1 MSDSSNVCTV
11 NDSFIDVTIPGS
23 VNSVRSAASWL
34 RRLRDDFYDA
44 EIDMRNNGLF
54 AGNWL
59 DGELSDALVLYSGDL
74 EGDLETGCDDA
85 YQRAKKAVDII
96 RTFADE
102 LSSRKED
109 MSGHLETARNDGLT
123 VEGNIIHYPAAVSAP
138 GKYPKG
144 GTSDEKSAWNSADDK
159 YNDYLQ
165 KVRDFEKVRGRVE
178 YTFKQLSDWI
188 ANNLAP
194 TKTDVVKD
202 TVTAMFRSL
211 LVKEV
216 GVGYEYKTN
225 NVYKSRIDALN
236 NAAKELAS
244 TRAQMKSENPRVAAG
259 GEPSDEAV
267 SRNKAR
273 SGTAKE
279 LEDAASS
286 AGKNAKKL
294 IFRGNAILTL
304 GSAAYELS
312 QGADPGNLLVTTATG
327 LAIDAGVAALVA
339 AGVITAPGWGTA
351 FAIGAA
357 TVAVATGV
365 GYVYDHALS
374 KRTRETIN
382 RKLDNAGT
390 ALMETG
396 EDIANTAQDLW
407 EDASST
413 VSHGWKWMT
422 S

>member
-1 MSDSSNVCTV
+1 
-11 NDSFIDVTIPGS
+11 
-23 VNSVRSAASWL
+23 L

-54 AGNWL
+54 ASNWL
-59 DGELSDALVLYSGDL
+59 DGELSDAIAVYSGDL
-74 EGDLETGCDDA
+74 NRGCDDA

-96 RTFADE
+96 RAFADE

-188 ANNLAP
+188 SNNLAP
-194 TKTDVVKD
+194 TKTDVLKD
-202 TVTAMFRSL
+202 TAMAMFRSL
-211 LVKEV
+211 LVKEI
-216 GVGYEYKTN
+216 GVNYEYVTT

-236 NAAKELAS
+236 SAAKELAS
-244 TRAQMKSENPRVAAG
+244 TRAQMKSKNPRVSAG
-259 GEPSDEAV
+259 GDPSDGAV
-267 SRNKAR
+267 SKNKAR
-273 SGTAKE
+273 SGAAKE
-279 LEDAASS
+279 LEGAASS
-286 AGKNAKKL
+286 AGNTAKKL
-294 IFRGNAILTL
+294 IFRSNVVLTL

-327 LAIDAGVAALVA
+327 LAIDAGVAALIA

-351 FAIGAA
+351 VLIGAA
-357 TVAVATGV
+357 TVVVVTGV

-382 RKLDNAGT
+382 RKLDGAGT

>member
-11 NDSFIDVTIPGS
+11 NDSSIDVTIPGS

-34 RRLRDDFYDA
+34 RQLRDDFYDA
-44 EIDMRNNGLF
+44 EIDMRNNGIL
-54 AGNWL
+54 ASNWL
-59 DGELSDALVLYSGDL
+59 EGELSDALAVYSGDL
-74 EGDLETGCDDA
+74 NRGCDDA

-96 RTFADE
+96 RAFADE

-144 GTSDEKSAWNSADDK
+144 GKSDEKSAWNSADDK

-178 YTFKQLSDWI
+178 YTFKQLSGWI
-188 ANNLAP
+188 TNNLAP
-194 TKTDVVKD
+194 TKTDVLKD
-202 TVTAMFRSL
+202 TAMAMFRSL
-211 LVKEV
+211 LVKEI
-216 GVGYEYKTN
+216 GVNYEYATT
-225 NVYKSRIDALN
+225 NVYKPHIDALN
-236 NAAKELAS
+236 NAAKELAT
-244 TRAQMKSENPRVAAG
+244 TRAQMKSKNPRVSAG
-259 GEPSDEAV
+259 GDPSDGAV

-273 SGTAKE
+273 SGAAKE
-279 LEDAASS
+279 LEEAASS
-286 AGKNAKKL
+286 AGNTAKKL
-294 IFRGNAILTL
+294 IFRSNVVLTL

-351 FAIGAA
+351 VVIGAA
-357 TVAVATGV
+357 TVVVATGV

-382 RKLDNAGT
+382 RKLDSAGT

-407 EDASST
+407 DDASST

>member
-1 MSDSSNVCTV
+1 
-11 NDSFIDVTIPGS
+11 
-23 VNSVRSAASWL
+23 
-34 RRLRDDFYDA
+34 
-44 EIDMRNNGLF
+44 
-54 AGNWL
+54 
-59 DGELSDALVLYSGDL
+59 
-74 EGDLETGCDDA
+74 
-85 YQRAKKAVDII
+85 
-96 RTFADE
+96 
-102 LSSRKED
+102 
-109 MSGHLETARNDGLT
+109 MSGHLETARNDGFT
-123 VEGNIIHYPAAVSAP
+123 VEGNIIHYPDAVSAP

-194 TKTDVVKD
+194 TKTEVLKD
-202 TVTAMFRSL
+202 AVMAGFRGL

-216 GVGYEYKTN
+216 GVNYEYGTT

-236 NAAKELAS
+236 DAAKELAT
-244 TRAQMKSENPRVAAG
+244 TRAQMKSKNPRVSTG
-259 GEPSDEAV
+259 GDPSDGAV

-273 SGTAKE
+273 SGAAKE
-279 LEDAASS
+279 LEEAASS
-286 AGKNAKKL
+286 AGNTAKKL
-294 IFRGNAILTL
+294 IFRSNVVLTL

-327 LAIDAGVAALVA
+327 LAIDAGVAALIA

-351 FAIGAA
+351 VLIGAA
-357 TVAVATGV
+357 TVVVVTGV

-382 RKLDNAGT
+382 RKLDGAGT

-407 EDASST
+407 GDASST
-413 VSHGWKWMT
+413 VSHGWKWVT

>member
-1 MSDSSNVCTV
+1 
-11 NDSFIDVTIPGS
+11 
-23 VNSVRSAASWL
+23 L

-44 EIDMRNNGLF
+44 EIDMKNNGLF
-54 AGNWL
+54 ASNWL
-59 DGELSDALVLYSGDL
+59 DGELSDALAVYSGDVKR
-74 EGDLETGCDDA
+74 GCNDA
-85 YQRAKKAVDII
+85 YERAKKSVDII
-96 RTFADE
+96 RAFADE

-194 TKTDVVKD
+194 TKTEVLKD
-202 TVTAMFRSL
+202 AVMAGFRGL

-216 GVGYEYKTN
+216 GVNYEYGTT
-225 NVYKSRIDALN
+225 NVYKSHIDALN
-236 NAAKELAS
+236 DAAKELAT
-244 TRAQMKSENPRVAAG
+244 TRAQMKSKNPRVSAG
-259 GEPSDEAV
+259 GDPSDGAV

-273 SGTAKE
+273 SGAAKE
-279 LEDAASS
+279 LEEAASS
-286 AGKNAKKL
+286 AGNTAKKL
-294 IFRGNAILTL
+294 IFRSNVVLTL

-312 QGADPGNLLVTTATG
+312 QGTDPGNLLVTTATG

-351 FAIGAA
+351 VVIGAA
-357 TVAVATGV
+357 TVVVTTGV

-382 RKLDNAGT
+382 RKLDSAGT
-390 ALMETG
+390 ALVETG

-407 EDASST
+407 DDASST

>member
-59 DGELSDALVLYSGDL
+59 DGELSDALVLYS
-74 EGDLETGCDDA
+74 GDLETGCDDA

-244 TRAQMKSENPRVAAG
+244 TRAQVKSENPRVAAG

-273 SGTAKE
+273 SGAAKE

-286 AGKNAKKL
+286 AGKNAEKL

-351 FAIGAA
+351 ALIGGA
-357 TVAVATGV
+357 TVVVTAGV

>member
-1 MSDSSNVCTV
+1 
-11 NDSFIDVTIPGS
+11 
-23 VNSVRSAASWL
+23 
-34 RRLRDDFYDA
+34 
-44 EIDMRNNGLF
+44 MRNNGIL
-54 AGNWL
+54 ASNWL
-59 DGELSDALVLYSGDL
+59 EGELSDALAVYSGDL
-74 EGDLETGCDDA
+74 NRGCDDA

-96 RTFADE
+96 RAFADE

-194 TKTDVVKD
+194 TKTEVVKD
-202 TVTAMFRSL
+202 TVMAGFRGL

-216 GVGYEYKTN
+216 GVGYENTTN

-236 NAAKELAS
+236 DAAKELAT
-244 TRAQMKSENPRVAAG
+244 TRAQMKSKNPRVSTG
-259 GEPSDEAV
+259 GDPSDGAV

-273 SGTAKE
+273 SGAAKE
-279 LEDAASS
+279 LEEAASS
-286 AGKNAKKL
+286 AGNTAKKL
-294 IFRGNAILTL
+294 IFRSNVVLTL

-327 LAIDAGVAALVA
+327 LAIDAGVAVLVA
-339 AGVITAPGWGTA
+339 AGVISAPGLLGA
-351 FAIGAA
+351 AAIGVPTPA
-357 TVAVATGV
+357 TKS
-365 GYVYDHALS
+365 LRI
-374 KRTRETIN
+374 KRVKGITTKIIKTRGGTI
-382 RKLDNAGT
+382 R
-390 ALMETG
+390 
-396 EDIANTAQDLW
+396 
-407 EDASST
+407 
-413 VSHGWKWMT
+413 
-422 S
+422 

>member
-11 NDSFIDVTIPGS
+11 NDASIDVTIPGS

-44 EIDMRNNGLF
+44 EIDMKNNGLF
-54 AGNWL
+54 ASNWL
-59 DGELSDALVLYSGDL
+59 DGELSDALAVYSGDVKR
-74 EGDLETGCDDA
+74 GCNDA
-85 YQRAKKAVDII
+85 YERAKKSVDII
-96 RTFADE
+96 RAFADE

-194 TKTDVVKD
+194 TKTEVLKD
-202 TVTAMFRSL
+202 AVMAGFRGL

-216 GVGYEYKTN
+216 GVNYEYVTT

-236 NAAKELAS
+236 DAAKELAT
-244 TRAQMKSENPRVAAG
+244 TRAQMKSKNPRVSAG
-259 GEPSDEAV
+259 GDPSDGAV

-273 SGTAKE
+273 SGAAKE
-279 LEDAASS
+279 LEEAASS
-286 AGKNAKKL
+286 AGNTAKKL
-294 IFRGNAILTL
+294 IFRSNVVLTL

-312 QGADPGNLLVTTATG
+312 QGTDPGNLLVTTATG

-351 FAIGAA
+351 VVIGAA
-357 TVAVATGV
+357 TVVVTTGV

-382 RKLDNAGT
+382 RKLDSAGT
-390 ALMETG
+390 ALVETG

>member
-11 NDSFIDVTIPGS
+11 NDASIDVTIPGS

-44 EIDMRNNGLF
+44 EIDMKNNGLF
-54 AGNWL
+54 ASNWL
-59 DGELSDALVLYSGDL
+59 DGELSDALAVYSGDVKR
-74 EGDLETGCDDA
+74 GCNDA
-85 YQRAKKAVDII
+85 YERAKKSVDII
-96 RTFADE
+96 RAFADE

-194 TKTDVVKD
+194 TKTEVLKD
-202 TVTAMFRSL
+202 AVMAGFRGL

-216 GVGYEYKTN
+216 GVNYEYGTT
-225 NVYKSRIDALN
+225 NVYKSHIDALN
-236 NAAKELAS
+236 DAAKELAT
-244 TRAQMKSENPRVAAG
+244 TRAQMKSKNPRVSAG
-259 GEPSDEAV
+259 GDPSDGAV

-273 SGTAKE
+273 SGAAKE
-279 LEDAASS
+279 LEEAASS
-286 AGKNAKKL
+286 AGNTAKKL
-294 IFRGNAILTL
+294 IFRSNVVLTL

-312 QGADPGNLLVTTATG
+312 QGTDPGNLLVTTATG

-351 FAIGAA
+351 VVIGAA
-357 TVAVATGV
+357 TVVVTTGV

-382 RKLDNAGT
+382 RKLDSAGT
-390 ALMETG
+390 ALVETG

-407 EDASST
+407 DDASST

>member
-1 MSDSSNVCTV
+1 
-11 NDSFIDVTIPGS
+11 
-23 VNSVRSAASWL
+23 
-34 RRLRDDFYDA
+34 
-44 EIDMRNNGLF
+44 MR
-54 AGNWL
+54 
-59 DGELSDALVLYSGDL
+59 
-74 EGDLETGCDDA
+74 
-85 YQRAKKAVDII
+85 KAHGIVP
-96 RTFADE
+96 T
-102 LSSRKED
+102 
-109 MSGHLETARNDGLT
+109 N
-123 VEGNIIHYPAAVSAP
+123 
-138 GKYPKG
+138 
-144 GTSDEKSAWNSADDK
+144 K

-216 GVGYEYKTN
+216 GVGYEYTTS

-236 NAAKELAS
+236 NAAKELAT
-244 TRAQMKSENPRVAAG
+244 TRAQIKSKNPRVAAG

-304 GSAAYELS
+304 GSAAYDLS

-327 LAIDAGVAALVA
+327 LAIDAGVEVLVA
-339 AGVITAPGWGTA
+339 AGVVSAPGLA
-351 FAIGAA
+351 GAA
-357 TVAVATGV
+357 IIGVAAVGV
-365 GYVYDHALS
+365 SMGIGYVYDHALS

>member
-59 DGELSDALVLYSGDL
+59 DGELSDALVLYS
-74 EGDLETGCDDA
+74 GDLETGCDDA

-327 LAIDAGVAALVA
+327 LAIDAGVEVLVA
-339 AGVITAPGWGTA
+339 VGVITAPGWGTA
-351 FAIGAA
+351 ALIGGA
-357 TVAVATGV
+357 TVVVTAGV

-396 EDIANTAQDLW
+396 EDIANTTQDLW

-413 VSHGWKWMT
+413 VSHGWKWIT

>member
-1 MSDSSNVCTV
+1 MGDSSNVCTV
-11 NDSFIDVTIPGS
+11 NDSSIDVTITGS

-54 AGNWL
+54 ASNWL

-74 EGDLETGCDDA
+74 ERGCDDA

-194 TKTDVVKD
+194 TKTDVLKD
-202 TVTAMFRSL
+202 TAMSMFRSL
-211 LVKEV
+211 LVKEI
-216 GVGYEYKTN
+216 GVGYEHKTT

-244 TRAQMKSENPRVAAG
+244 TRAQAKSKNPRVSAG
-259 GEPSDEAV
+259 GDPSDEAV

-273 SGTAKE
+273 SGAVKE
-279 LEDAASS
+279 LEETASS
-286 AGKNAKKL
+286 AGNTAKKL

-351 FAIGAA
+351 VAIGAA

>member
-11 NDSFIDVTIPGS
+11 NDSSIDVTIPGS

-34 RRLRDDFYDA
+34 RQLRDDFYDA
-44 EIDMRNNGLF
+44 EIDMRNNGIL
-54 AGNWL
+54 ASNWL
-59 DGELSDALVLYSGDL
+59 EGELSDALAVYSGDL
-74 EGDLETGCDDA
+74 NRGCDDA

-96 RTFADE
+96 RAFADE

-144 GTSDEKSAWNSADDK
+144 GKSDEKSAWNSADDK

-178 YTFKQLSDWI
+178 YTFKQLSGWI
-188 ANNLAP
+188 TNNLAP
-194 TKTDVVKD
+194 TKTDVLKD
-202 TVTAMFRSL
+202 TAMAMLRSL
-211 LVKEV
+211 LVKEI
-216 GVGYEYKTN
+216 GVNYEYATT
-225 NVYKSRIDALN
+225 NVYKPHIDALN
-236 NAAKELAS
+236 NAAKELAT
-244 TRAQMKSENPRVAAG
+244 TRAQMKSKNPRVSAG
-259 GEPSDEAV
+259 GDPSDGAV

-273 SGTAKE
+273 SGAAKE
-279 LEDAASS
+279 LEEAASS
-286 AGKNAKKL
+286 AGNTAKKL
-294 IFRGNAILTL
+294 IFRSNVVLTL

-351 FAIGAA
+351 VVIGAA
-357 TVAVATGV
+357 TVVVATGV

-382 RKLDNAGT
+382 RKLDSAGT

-407 EDASST
+407 DDASST

>member
-1 MSDSSNVCTV
+1 MGDSSNVCTV
-11 NDSFIDVTIPGS
+11 NDSSIDVTIPGS

-54 AGNWL
+54 ASNWL

-74 EGDLETGCDDA
+74 ERGCDDA

-109 MSGHLETARNDGLT
+109 MSGHLKTARNDGLT

-194 TKTDVVKD
+194 TKTDVLKD
-202 TVTAMFRSL
+202 TAMSMFRSL
-211 LVKEV
+211 LVKEI
-216 GVGYEYKTN
+216 GVGYEYKTT

-244 TRAQMKSENPRVAAG
+244 TRAQAKSKNPRVSAG
-259 GEPSDEAV
+259 GDPSDEAV

-273 SGTAKE
+273 SGAAKE
-279 LEDAASS
+279 LEETASS
-286 AGKNAKKL
+286 AGNTAKKL

>member
-11 NDSFIDVTIPGS
+11 NDSIIDVTIPGS

-34 RRLRDDFYDA
+34 HRLRDDFYDA

-74 EGDLETGCDDA
+74 ERGCDDA

-109 MSGHLETARNDGLT
+109 MSGHLETARNDGLA

-216 GVGYEYKTN
+216 GVGYEYTIS

-244 TRAQMKSENPRVAAG
+244 TRAQIKSENPRVAAG

-267 SRNKAR
+267 ARNKAR

-286 AGKNAKKL
+286 AGKSAKKL

-351 FAIGAA
+351 VLVGAA
-357 TVAVATGV
+357 TVAVSTGV

>member
-1 MSDSSNVCTV
+1 
-11 NDSFIDVTIPGS
+11 
-23 VNSVRSAASWL
+23 L

-44 EIDMRNNGLF
+44 EIDMRNNGIL
-54 AGNWL
+54 ASNWL
-59 DGELSDALVLYSGDL
+59 EGELSDALAVYSGDL
-74 EGDLETGCDDA
+74 NRGCNDA

-96 RTFADE
+96 RAFADE

-194 TKTDVVKD
+194 TKTEVVKD
-202 TVTAMFRSL
+202 TVMAGFRGL

-216 GVGYEYKTN
+216 GVGYENTTN

-236 NAAKELAS
+236 DAAKELAT
-244 TRAQMKSENPRVAAG
+244 TRAQMKSKNPRVSTG
-259 GEPSDEAV
+259 GDPSDGAV

-273 SGTAKE
+273 SGAAKE
-279 LEDAASS
+279 LEEAASS
-286 AGKNAKKL
+286 AGNTAKKL
-294 IFRGNAILTL
+294 IFRSNVVLTL

-327 LAIDAGVAALVA
+327 LAIDAGVAVLVA
-339 AGVITAPGWGTA
+339 AGVISAPGLLGA
-351 FAIGAA
+351 AAIGVA
-357 TVAVATGV
+357 TVVVSAGV

-382 RKLDNAGT
+382 RKLDSAGT

-407 EDASST
+407 DDASST
-413 VSHGWKWMT
+413 VSHGWKWVT

>member
-194 TKTDVVKD
+194 T
-202 TVTAMFRSL
+202 
-211 LVKEV
+211 
-216 GVGYEYKTN
+216 
-225 NVYKSRIDALN
+225 
-236 NAAKELAS
+236 
-244 TRAQMKSENPRVAAG
+244 
-259 GEPSDEAV
+259 
-267 SRNKAR
+267 
-273 SGTAKE
+273 
-279 LEDAASS
+279 
-286 AGKNAKKL
+286 
-294 IFRGNAILTL
+294 
-304 GSAAYELS
+304 
-312 QGADPGNLLVTTATG
+312 
-327 LAIDAGVAALVA
+327 
-339 AGVITAPGWGTA
+339 
-351 FAIGAA
+351 
-357 TVAVATGV
+357 
-365 GYVYDHALS
+365 
-374 KRTRETIN
+374 
-382 RKLDNAGT
+382 
-390 ALMETG
+390 
-396 EDIANTAQDLW
+396 
-407 EDASST
+407 
-413 VSHGWKWMT
+413 
-422 S
+422 

>member
-11 NDSFIDVTIPGS
+11 NDASIDVTIPGS

-44 EIDMRNNGLF
+44 EIDMKNNGLF
-54 AGNWL
+54 ASNWL
-59 DGELSDALVLYSGDL
+59 DGELSDALAVYSGDVKR
-74 EGDLETGCDDA
+74 GCNDA
-85 YQRAKKAVDII
+85 YERAKKSVDII
-96 RTFADE
+96 RAFADE
-102 LSSRKED
+102 LSSKKED

-194 TKTDVVKD
+194 TKTEVLKD
-202 TVTAMFRSL
+202 AVMAGFRGL

-216 GVGYEYKTN
+216 GVGYENTTN

-236 NAAKELAS
+236 DAAKELAT
-244 TRAQMKSENPRVAAG
+244 TRAQMKSKNPRVSAG
-259 GEPSDEAV
+259 GDPSDGAV

-273 SGTAKE
+273 SGAAKE
-279 LEDAASS
+279 LEEAASS
-286 AGKNAKKL
+286 AGNTAKKL
-294 IFRGNAILTL
+294 IFRSNVVLTL

-312 QGADPGNLLVTTATG
+312 QGTDPGNLLVTTATG
-327 LAIDAGVAALVA
+327 LAIDAGVAVLVA
-339 AGVITAPGWGTA
+339 AGVISAPGLLGA
-351 FAIGAA
+351 AAIGVA
-357 TVAVATGV
+357 TVVVSAGV

-382 RKLDNAGT
+382 RKLDGAGT

-396 EDIANTAQDLW
+396 EDVANTAQDLW

>member
-11 NDSFIDVTIPGS
+11 NDASIDVTIPGS
-23 VNSVRSAASWL
+23 VNSVRTAASWL

-44 EIDMRNNGLF
+44 EIDMRNNGIF
-54 AGNWL
+54 ASQWL
-59 DGELSDALVLYSGDL
+59 DGELADALAVYSGDVKR
-74 EGDLETGCDDA
+74 GCNDA
-85 YQRAKKAVDII
+85 YERAKKSVDII
-96 RTFADE
+96 RAFADE

-123 VEGNIIHYPAAVSAP
+123 VEGNIIRYPAAVSAP

-188 ANNLAP
+188 ANNLTP
-194 TKTDVVKD
+194 TKTEVLKD
-202 TVTAMFRSL
+202 TVMAGARGL
-211 LVKEV
+211 LVKEI
-216 GVGYEYKTN
+216 GVNYEYMAT
-225 NVYKSRIDALN
+225 NVYKSRIDTLN
-236 NAAKELAS
+236 DAAKELAT
-244 TRAQMKSENPRVAAG
+244 TRAQMKSENPRVSAG
-259 GEPSDEAV
+259 GDPSDGAV

-273 SGTAKE
+273 SGAAKE
-279 LEDAASS
+279 LEEAASS
-286 AGKNAKKL
+286 AGNTAKKL
-294 IFRGNAILTL
+294 IFRGNAVLTL

-351 FAIGAA
+351 VLIGGA
-357 TVAVATGV
+357 TIVVTTGV

-382 RKLDNAGT
+382 RKLDSAGT

-413 VSHGWKWMT
+413 VSHGWKWVT

>member
-11 NDSFIDVTIPGS
+11 NDASIDVTIPGS

-44 EIDMRNNGLF
+44 EIDMKNNGLF
-54 AGNWL
+54 ASNWL
-59 DGELSDALVLYSGDL
+59 DGELSDALAVYSGDVKR
-74 EGDLETGCDDA
+74 GCNDA
-85 YQRAKKAVDII
+85 YERAKKSVDII
-96 RTFADE
+96 RAFADE
-102 LSSRKED
+102 LSSKKED

-194 TKTDVVKD
+194 TKTEVLKD
-202 TVTAMFRSL
+202 AVMAGFRGL

-216 GVGYEYKTN
+216 GVGYENTTN

-236 NAAKELAS
+236 DAAKELAT
-244 TRAQMKSENPRVAAG
+244 TRAQMKSKNPRVSAG
-259 GEPSDEAV
+259 GDPSDGAV

-273 SGTAKE
+273 SGVAKE
-279 LEDAASS
+279 LEEAAGS
-286 AGKNAKKL
+286 AGNTAKKL
-294 IFRGNAILTL
+294 IFRSNVVLTL

-312 QGADPGNLLVTTATG
+312 QGTDPGNLLVTTATG
-327 LAIDAGVAALVA
+327 LAIDAGVAVLVA
-339 AGVITAPGWGTA
+339 AGVISAPGLLGA
-351 FAIGAA
+351 AAIGVA
-357 TVAVATGV
+357 TVVVSAGV

-382 RKLDNAGT
+382 RKLDGAGT

-396 EDIANTAQDLW
+396 EDVANTAQDLW

>member
-1 MSDSSNVCTV
+1 MSDTSNVCTV
-11 NDSFIDVTIPGS
+11 NDSSIDVTIPGS
-23 VNSVRSAASWL
+23 VNSVRSSASWL

-59 DGELSDALVLYSGDL
+59 DGELSDALVLYS
-74 EGDLETGCDDA
+74 GDLETGCDDA

-304 GSAAYELS
+304 GSAAYDLS

-327 LAIDAGVAALVA
+327 LAIDAGVEVLVA
-339 AGVITAPGWGTA
+339 AGVVSAPGLA
-351 FAIGAA
+351 GAA
-357 TVAVATGV
+357 IIGVAAVGVSMGV

>member
-11 NDSFIDVTIPGS
+11 NDSSIDVTIPGS

-44 EIDMRNNGLF
+44 EIDMRNNGIL
-54 AGNWL
+54 ASNWL
-59 DGELSDALVLYSGDL
+59 EGELSDALAVYSGDL
-74 EGDLETGCDDA
+74 NRGCDDA

-96 RTFADE
+96 RAFADE

-194 TKTDVVKD
+194 TKTDVLKD
-202 TVTAMFRSL
+202 TAMSMFRSL
-211 LVKEV
+211 LVKEI
-216 GVGYEYKTN
+216 GVGYENKTT

-244 TRAQMKSENPRVAAG
+244 TRAQAKSKNPRVSAG
-259 GEPSDEAV
+259 GDPSDEAV

-273 SGTAKE
+273 SGAAKE
-279 LEDAASS
+279 LEETASS
-286 AGKNAKKL
+286 AGNTAKKL

>member
-11 NDSFIDVTIPGS
+11 NDASIDVTIPGS
-23 VNSVRSAASWL
+23 VNSVRAAASWL

-54 AGNWL
+54 ASNWL
-59 DGELSDALVLYSGDL
+59 EGELSDALAVYSGDL
-74 EGDLETGCDDA
+74 NRGCDDA

-96 RTFADE
+96 RAFADE

-123 VEGNIIHYPAAVSAP
+123 VEGNIIRYPAAVSAP

-194 TKTDVVKD
+194 TKTQVLKD
-202 TVTAMFRSL
+202 TLMAAARGL
-211 LVKEV
+211 LVKEI
-216 GVGYEYKTN
+216 GVNYEHMTT

-236 NAAKELAS
+236 DAAKELAT
-244 TRAQMKSENPRVAAG
+244 TRAQMKSENPRVSAG
-259 GEPSDEAV
+259 GDPSDGAV

-273 SGTAKE
+273 SGVAKE
-279 LEDAASS
+279 LEESASS
-286 AGKNAKKL
+286 AGNTAKKL
-294 IFRGNAILTL
+294 IFRGNAVVTL

-327 LAIDAGVAALVA
+327 LAIDAGVAVLVA

-351 FAIGAA
+351 VLIGAA
-357 TVAVATGV
+357 TVVVVTGV

-382 RKLDNAGT
+382 RKLDSAGT

-413 VSHGWKWMT
+413 VSHGWKWVT